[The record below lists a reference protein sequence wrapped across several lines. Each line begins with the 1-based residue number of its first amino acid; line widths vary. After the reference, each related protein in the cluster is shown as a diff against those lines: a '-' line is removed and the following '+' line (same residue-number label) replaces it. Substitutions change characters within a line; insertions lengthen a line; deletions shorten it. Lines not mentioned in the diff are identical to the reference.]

1 MIKETTRINVIIM
14 DQPSSMVLVC
24 EYCLDII
31 NSPNGSTDDFC
42 HECTYKRIPTPIKI
56 PELPLKFSDRIQGKK
71 YMFCGKVVICKG
83 GILNCIHGIRRTK
96 CSDTQCIEP
105 STNCI
110 HEIPKKNCS
119 LCNIVST

>member
-14 DQPSSMVLVC
+14 DQSSSMVLVC

-42 HECTYKRIPTPIKI
+42 HECTYKVLLTPIKI

-71 YMFCGKVVICKG
+71 YMLCGKVVICKG
-83 GILNCIHGIRRTK
+83 DILNCIH
-96 CSDTQCIEP
+96 EV
-105 STNCI
+105 
-110 HEIPKKNCS
+110 HKKNCS